1 MALTPAQLKELGS
14 IIAQMI
20 SATEEEL
27 IQLEE
32 YTRPISPD
40 SSIGRIS
47 RMDAINN
54 KAINDSALLE
64 KKKLYQKLEKA
75 LERLNGQGF
84 DRCNKC
90 GETIPF
96 GRLQIMP
103 YTRRCVRCSG
113 RQAGLQPIPV
123 PVP

>member
-1 MALTPAQLKELGS
+1 MALTPSQKKELGS
-14 IIAQMI
+14 IITQMI

-27 IQLEE
+27 IQLGE
-32 YTRPISPD
+32 YTKPISPD

-64 KKKLYQKLEKA
+64 KKKLHQKLETA
-75 LERLNGQGF
+75 LERLDDDAF
-84 DRCNKC
+84 DRCIKC

-113 RQAGLQPIPV
+113 R
-123 PVP
+123 